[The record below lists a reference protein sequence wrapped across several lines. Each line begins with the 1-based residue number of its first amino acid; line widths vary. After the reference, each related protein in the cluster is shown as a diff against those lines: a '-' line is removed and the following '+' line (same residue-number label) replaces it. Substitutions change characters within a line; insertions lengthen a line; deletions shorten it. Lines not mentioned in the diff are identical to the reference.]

1 MSLRHDPPTGLILT
15 GGGARAAYQVGVL
28 QEIAAM
34 RAQRSD
40 ETGNPFQII
49 CGTSA
54 GAINASM
61 LACGSDRFEETLQ
74 TLASIWHNF
83 ETHQVYRSDVLDM
96 VRTGA
101 RWVTLLSLGWLFT
114 QKRFR
119 PKSLLDNSPLHE
131 LLRTHIPFDRLPQ
144 LLASRHLQALAITAS
159 SYSSSEHVT
168 FYQSR
173 HPVEPWVRNQ
183 RIAKQCQLDHDHLL
197 ASSGIPFVFPAAR
210 LEGPNGPAWFGDGA
224 MRQTAPIS
232 PAIHLGAEK
241 VLVIGAGRLH
251 EPRTSAPAQESS
263 YPSMA
268 TIAGH
273 ALSSIFLDALSVDVE
288 RLQRINQTLSLIP
301 PERQVHSRLRPI
313 ELLVIAPS
321 ERLDTIASRCAHA
334 LPGTVQRLLKAMGTS
349 VKSGHLQSGALVSYL
364 LFESIYT
371 RQLMDLGRA
380 DARAKSQEILQF
392 FNWASTDGRSQPDAP
407 H

>member
-183 RIAKQCQLDHDHLL
+183 RIAK
-197 ASSGIPFVFPAAR
+197 
-210 LEGPNGPAWFGDGA
+210 
-224 MRQTAPIS
+224 
-232 PAIHLGAEK
+232 
-241 VLVIGAGRLH
+241 
-251 EPRTSAPAQESS
+251 
-263 YPSMA
+263 
-268 TIAGH
+268 
-273 ALSSIFLDALSVDVE
+273 
-288 RLQRINQTLSLIP
+288 
-301 PERQVHSRLRPI
+301 
-313 ELLVIAPS
+313 
-321 ERLDTIASRCAHA
+321 
-334 LPGTVQRLLKAMGTS
+334 
-349 VKSGHLQSGALVSYL
+349 
-364 LFESIYT
+364 
-371 RQLMDLGRA
+371 
-380 DARAKSQEILQF
+380 
-392 FNWASTDGRSQPDAP
+392 
-407 H
+407 